1 MTMSTTGARA
11 RLGAL
16 IARKRFA
23 GPDVDRAD
31 LDRQIAATR
40 REVDELPPS
49 TDPAGG
55 TAAGRAEA
63 LRRFGPRQ

>member
-1 MTMSTTGARA
+1 MSTTGARA

-40 REVDELPPS
+40 REVDQQAPA
-49 TDPAGG
+49 TDAAGG
-55 TAAGRAEA
+55 KAAGAAEA
-63 LRRFGPRQ
+63 TRRFGPRP